1 MYPLKV
7 TAPTF
12 FGLLIFCHSSS
23 ALELSLGKGDFSM
36 MADINPLF
44 SSDVKI
50 STNIWSLAERHKNI
64 RDSKLYYQFQFDY
77 YSSNTVDKITE
88 FASQPASTPIPIIGS
103 SIDDGIDKFTQIP
116 VPADYQVRGID
127 FNIGLGYDLIEA
139 PKTTLGIAFNT
150 GLSTPF
156 MKIRNVESTANLVID
171 LLDTFD
177 TKVKTYKLGGS
188 VYGEYKVSKQL
199 SLIGNA
205 SLNYQT
211 GSMENDLLGS
221 SIEVDGTYQTLNLG
235 IRYQPSFLKDFY
247 LTGGYNYKMWD
258 YGSTTVNTPTG
269 GTKVARGMDMDFS
282 LSSLYFGAGYK
293 F

>member
-7 TAPTF
+7 TAPIF
-12 FGLLIFCHSSS
+12 FGFLLFCHSSS
-23 ALELSLGKGDFSM
+23 AVEVSLGRGDFSM

-50 STNIWSLAERHKNI
+50 STNIWSLTERHKSI
-64 RDSKLYYQFQFDY
+64 RDSKLFYQFQFDY
-77 YSSNTVDKITE
+77 FSSNKVDKITE
-88 FASQPASTPIPIIGS
+88 FASQPVSTSIPIIGS
-103 SIDDGIDKFTQIP
+103 SIDDGVDQFTQIP

-127 FNIGLGYDLIEA
+127 FNIGLGYDVIET
-139 PKTTLGIAFNT
+139 PKTALGIAFNT

-188 VYGEYKVSKQL
+188 VYGEYKINKQL
-199 SLIGNA
+199 RLIGNA
-205 SLNYQT
+205 SLNYQM

-221 SIEVDGTYQTLNLG
+221 SIEVDGTYQTLNLSM
-235 IRYQPSFLKDFY
+235 RYQPSFLKDFY
-247 LTGGYNYKMWD
+247 LTGGYNYKIWD
-258 YGSTTVNTPTG
+258 YGSTTVSTPIG
-269 GTKVARGMDMDFS
+269 GTKVARGIDMDFS
-282 LSSLYFGAGYK
+282 LPSLYFGAGYK